1 MSIASD
7 SVLVAAVEESRD
19 IADAITLGYVVG
31 VVTMLVSIV
40 VLVAFAARSGGHL
53 MKTHNWRFWLG
64 VACLAAAAVVGIVGY
79 LQLSEEPLVNHQIP
93 YLASA
98 GMALV
103 VLSVLG
109 GSLIVAE
116 QVRADER
123 KLAELEAAVT
133 ALAAAV
139 APAIEAPARRAGP
152 PSPDQGV

>member
-1 MSIASD
+1 MSG
-7 SVLVAAVEESRD
+7 VLLAVTAESRRV
-19 IADAITLGYVVG
+19 ADAITRAYAAGAIALFLAVV
-31 VVTMLVSIV
+31 
-40 VLVAFAARSGGHL
+40 VAVALAARSGGHSVRIQ
-53 MKTHNWRFWLG
+53 TWRFWLG
-64 VACLAAAAVVGIVGY
+64 IACLAAASVVGIVGY
-79 LQLSEEPLVNHQIP
+79 LRLSEEPLVNHQLP

-123 KLAELEAAVT
+123 KFEELEAAVM

-139 APAIEAPARRAGP
+139 APAIEAAPRPEQPAHAEGET
-152 PSPDQGV
+152 QT